1 MIYPKKNER
10 STSPSPLTVD
20 RKGITHPQDM
30 AQQLNNFFTSVG
42 KEIQNNI
49 SSAISKISKEI
60 KIFLN
65 KNSKIL

>member
-1 MIYPKKNER
+1 
-10 STSPSPLTVD
+10 
-20 RKGITHPQDM
+20 M